1 VGNKGTGK
9 GVWNMIE
16 ESELAKSIRQGG
28 RLKGSAEIVSRTH
41 VLLSQM
47 ESSVN
52 GSRFSSVI
60 SSGASSPTA
69 ARPAGQDLVQQAQTM
84 IDEITEKVQT
94 TTDTVLLED
103 LLGLCDK
110 LHGGIARLS
119 SIPSS
124 KSLLRGLGITVA
136 SGTTS
141 SAVLHES
148 PTDEE
153 SLTPRVDKG
162 KGRAEPEPEE
172 PEKVLSPTFRITE
185 SEEEDEDDNR
195 FAGEEDQ
202 VGVPSPVVRSKSW
215 VEEEGEIFRKG
226 AVLLGPE
233 EMEGEYAGEELRRE
247 LLEAMVERPPP
258 RGIIDEFGVE
268 LDVSA
273 PETASP
279 QAEEPQRPPPR
290 PYISRSR
297 SSNGTT
303 GDPQSPISPT
313 NSMFVARSPTSPTSP
328 ASRSFPRTLS
338 ASPAPEP

>member
-1 VGNKGTGK
+1 
-9 GVWNMIE
+9 MIE

-52 GSRFSSVI
+52 GSRLSSVI

-195 FAGEEDQ
+195 FAVSSMNLASSWTSAHLRLPLHKQKNLSGLHHARI
-202 VGVPSPVVRSKSW
+202 SPAVVRQ
-215 VEEEGEIFRKG
+215 
-226 AVLLGPE
+226 
-233 EMEGEYAGEELRRE
+233 MERRE
-247 LLEAMVERPPP
+247 THSLQFRPPTQCLLREAPLHPHHRP
-258 RGIIDEFGVE
+258 RGHSLE
-268 LDVSA
+268 
-273 PETASP
+273 PYQ
-279 QAEEPQRPPPR
+279 QALPP
-290 PYISRSR
+290 SLEKSFMFFV
-297 SSNGTT
+297 
-303 GDPQSPISPT
+303 PT
-313 NSMFVARSPTSPTSP
+313 NYSISY
-328 ASRSFPRTLS
+328 
-338 ASPAPEP
+338 